1 MHLGKKESIKEE
13 HENPTC
19 QSYHPRINLYC
30 HVGLFL
36 WTLYRV
42 EVCVLLYPVP
52 FCYCHAMSIFHII

>member
-19 QSYHPRINLYC
+19 QSYYPRINLYC

-36 WTLYRV
+36 WTFSRYRV
-42 EVCVLLYPVP
+42 EVCVLLYPCLFVTVTL
-52 FCYCHAMSIFHII
+52 